1 MAKSQNRVQAVDIA
15 CEILNALR
23 ANGNS
28 GVTELAKELG
38 YAKSAVHT
46 QLATL
51 VANEF
56 VTKNGSS
63 YRLSLQFLDI
73 AESVKSQIGK
83 YDAIVSEVNA
93 LAEKTGETAQFAVEE
108 HDWAVY
114 LYKCEGESG
123 VATASSV
130 GKQVHLHSTA
140 IGKAI
145 LSRYSEERVKE
156 IITRRGLPAQTENT
170 ISTEE
175 ELMGELEKTREQGFA
190 LDDEEQIPGLRCVSM
205 PVVDENGNPIGA
217 LSLSGP
223 SQRMTDERINS
234 ELKTK
239 ISESSNVI
247 QLNNKYM

>member
-1 MAKSQNRVQAVDIA
+1 MAKAKNRVQAVDIA
-15 CEILNALR
+15 CEILDALR
-23 ANGNS
+23 RNGRS
-28 GVTELAKELG
+28 GVTELAEELG

-51 VANEF
+51 VANELA
-56 VTKNGSS
+56 VKEGTS
-63 YRLSLQFLDI
+63 YRLSLQYLDF
-73 AESVKSQIGK
+73 AESVKGQIGK
-83 YDAIVSEVNA
+83 YDAIVSEVDS
-93 LAEKTGETAQFAVEE
+93 LAEKTGETAQFAIEE
-108 HDWAVY
+108 HGWAVY

-145 LSRYSEERVKE
+145 LSLYDKVRVEE
-156 IITRRGLPAQTENT
+156 IIDERGLPAQTAST
-170 ISTEE
+170 ITTKE
-175 ELMGELEKTREQGFA
+175 ELMEELQKTRERGFA
-190 LDDEEQIPGLRCVSM
+190 LDDEEQISGLRCIST
-205 PVVDENGNPIGA
+205 PVVDDNDEPIGA

-223 SQRMTDERINS
+223 SQRITDERINS
-234 ELKTK
+234 KLKTE